1 MISYVVT
8 YSIQVTKY
16 FLLFSFE
23 LKDSMTLSSYHI
35 VKNLGGKI
43 MAKCNPFAQAFSAN
57 IANEAHGHA
66 VCVMNVQPV
75 APKHCMKRSVN
86 LYYE

>member
-23 LKDSMTLSSYHI
+23 LKDSMILTTIYV

-43 MAKCNPFAQAFSAN
+43 LATCNPFAQAFSAN

-66 VCVMNVQPV
+66 VFVMSVQPV